1 VILTTNKTGD
11 AMDTIKVECWSC
23 SDTHNIRVKPSDY
36 KEWQEGE
43 LIQDVLYY
51 LTEDERELLISRT
64 CGECW
69 DELFGVDEED
79 EEITDDDLIWEE

>member
-1 VILTTNKTGD
+1 
-11 AMDTIKVECWSC
+11 M
-23 SDTHNIRVKPSDY
+23 
-36 KEWQEGE
+36 
-43 LIQDVLYY
+43 IQDVLYY
-51 LTEDERELLISRT
+51 LTEDARELLISRT